1 MFKSNLFRLR
11 KNRRYNYT
19 PRYFD
24 GKEVNNVYDFD
35 SKFSKYRET
44 FNRNDFG
51 QQWKSKRVEMRVHSN
66 RQLSTRLIIII
77 SLLIFLVLY
86 ILDFDLSIFIESN

>member
-1 MFKSNLFRLR
+1 MFKSNLFKLR

-24 GKEVNNVYDFD
+24 GKELDNVYDFD

-44 FNRNDFG
+44 FNRNDF
-51 QQWKSKRVEMRVHSN
+51 
-66 RQLSTRLIIII
+66 RQR
-77 SLLIFLVLY
+77 
-86 ILDFDLSIFIESN
+86 